1 MGMVIDTP
9 GYGFVCAPAQLKAKW
24 KNMIFKYLGFGVRIN
39 MIMFLVN
46 AQFGL
51 KASDIKM
58 IEDLKYFKKP
68 VQVVLTKIDRVNS
81 QEELIKVTTETGNFI
96 QKYNYILPEVHL
108 TSAKKDFGLKELR
121 AKVAIAFEELKLI

>member
-1 MGMVIDTP
+1 MVIDTP
-9 GYGFVCAPAQLKAKW
+9 GYGFVYAPAHLKAKW

-68 VQVVLTKIDRVNS
+68 VQVVLTKIDRVKS
-81 QEELIKVTTETGNFI
+81 QEQLIKVTTETGNFI
-96 QKYNYILPEVHL
+96 QKYNYIFPEVHL